1 MSELEAAPKRPA
13 PFSVRLSPAERERL
27 EAEAEGVRLGTYI
40 KVKLLDGAPTKRAT
54 AIADRPALAQA
65 LALLGQSRFASNL
78 NQIAHLAHIG
88 ALTFTPEE
96 QAELSAALRHVAEI
110 RSLLLS
116 ALGKK
121 TGELS

>member
-13 PFSVRLSPAERERL
+13 PFSVRLSPEERTRL
-27 EAEAEGVRLGTYI
+27 EDEAEGVRLGTYI
-40 KVKLLDGAPTKRAT
+40 KVKLLDGAPAKRAT
-54 AIADRPALAQA
+54 AIADRPSLAQA

-78 NQIAHLAHIG
+78 NQITHLAHIG

-121 TGELS
+121 TGDLS